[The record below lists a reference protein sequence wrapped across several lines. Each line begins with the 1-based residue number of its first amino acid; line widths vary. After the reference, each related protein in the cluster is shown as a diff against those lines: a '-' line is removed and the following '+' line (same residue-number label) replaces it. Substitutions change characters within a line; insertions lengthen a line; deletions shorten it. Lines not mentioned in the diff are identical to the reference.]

1 MFQTTGWQDNLPGKF
16 LALPR
21 SISYSLPMPTLLIA
35 TDIFGHT
42 PEVQALA
49 RQLGGT
55 ARIVS
60 PYGHERPRFASEM
73 EAYAAFSSRTSIT
86 KYAEHVSARLREQ
99 AWDLALGFSAGA
111 TALWLCL
118 ADDLPWQPKRAELY
132 YGSRIREHA
141 LLRPC
146 CPTRLI
152 FAAQEASFDPEDL
165 ALRLCALGHD
175 ATVVPGSAHGF
186 MNPLSSGY
194 DEALAA
200 KETQRLKELLNI

>member
-1 MFQTTGWQDNLPGKF
+1 
-16 LALPR
+16 
-21 SISYSLPMPTLLIA
+21 MPQANHPALLIA

-60 PYGHERPRFASEM
+60 PYGDERPHFASEM
-73 EAYAAFSSRTSIT
+73 EAYAAFTARTSIAR
-86 KYAEHVSARLREQ
+86 YAEHLSARLRERPL
-99 AWDLALGFSAGA
+99 DLAVGFSVGA
-111 TALWLCL
+111 SALWLCL
-118 ADDLPWQPKRAELY
+118 AGATSRLPRRAELY

-152 FAAQEASFDPEDL
+152 FAAQEASFDPVEL
-165 ALRLCALGHD
+165 ARQLSASGHN
-175 ATVVPGSAHGF
+175 AEVVPGSAHGF
-186 MNPLSSGY
+186 MNPLSTGY

-200 KETQRLKELLNI
+200 RETQRLMELLNT

>member
-1 MFQTTGWQDNLPGKF
+1 MRAAKPP
-16 LALPR
+16 AL
-21 SISYSLPMPTLLIA
+21 LLA

-73 EAYAAFSSRTSIT
+73 EAYAGFTSRTSIAG
-86 KYAEHVSARLREQ
+86 YAEQLRETLRERRV
-99 AWDLALGFSAGA
+99 DLAVGFSVGA
-111 TALWLCL
+111 SALWLCL
-118 ADDLPWQPKRAELY
+118 AESGPWLPGRAELY

-146 CPTRLI
+146 CPTRVI
-152 FAAQEASFDPEDL
+152 FAAQEASFDPLEL
-165 ALRLCALGHD
+165 TQRLHACGVEAL
-175 ATVVPGSAHGF
+175 VIPGSAHGF
-186 MNPLSSGY
+186 MNPLSAGY
-194 DEALAA
+194 DEALA
-200 KETQRLKELLNI
+200 TQEALRLQELLKA

>member
-1 MFQTTGWQDNLPGKF
+1 MRPLKH
-16 LALPR
+16 
-21 SISYSLPMPTLLIA
+21 PTLLIA

-42 PEVQALA
+42 PDVQAFA

-60 PYGHERPRFASEM
+60 PYGTERPRFASEM

-86 KYAEHVSARLREQ
+86 KYSEDVSARLRGQ
-99 AWDLALGFSAGA
+99 AFDLALGFSAGA
-111 TALWLCL
+111 SALWICL
-118 ADDLPWQPKRAELY
+118 GHVAPWLPKRAELY
-132 YGSRIREHA
+132 YGSRIRDHMN
-141 LLRPC
+141 LRPC

-175 ATVVPGSAHGF
+175 AKVILGSAHGF
-186 MNPLSSGY
+186 MNPLSTGY

-200 KETQRLKELLNI
+200 KETQRLKELLNT